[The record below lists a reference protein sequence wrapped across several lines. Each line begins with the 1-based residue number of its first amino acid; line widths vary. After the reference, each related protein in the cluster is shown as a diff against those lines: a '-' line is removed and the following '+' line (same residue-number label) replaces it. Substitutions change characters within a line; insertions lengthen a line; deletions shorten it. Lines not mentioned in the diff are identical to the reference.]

1 MNIQLNAGTTFCRN
15 HLDNNISTV
24 LSFSLMAILF
34 YFIWTVTKE
43 EYQSQNVAIYIM
55 HAQKYTNFLHFGV
68 LLCFFFL
75 FQLVL
80 SYFIRSS
87 DANTYPLW
95 NNEHFRLLYF
105 VMFIC
110 FSIYQIKHWKKWRAG
125 WSWPIL
131 YFIYLLEKKELC
143 KNISQIF
150 EFQS

>member
-1 MNIQLNAGTTFCRN
+1 MNIQFKAGTTFWRN
-15 HLDNNISTV
+15 HLDNNILTV
-24 LSFSLMAILF
+24 RSFSLMAILF
-34 YFIWTVTKE
+34 ILFELLLKRNINRKKLPFILCTRRNIPI
-43 EYQSQNVAIYIM
+43 SC
-55 HAQKYTNFLHFGV
+55 V
-68 LLCFFFL
+68 LGFCYVFFL

-95 NNEHFRLLYF
+95 NNENFRLFYF

-110 FSIYQIKHWKKWRAG
+110 FSIYQNKHWKKWRAG